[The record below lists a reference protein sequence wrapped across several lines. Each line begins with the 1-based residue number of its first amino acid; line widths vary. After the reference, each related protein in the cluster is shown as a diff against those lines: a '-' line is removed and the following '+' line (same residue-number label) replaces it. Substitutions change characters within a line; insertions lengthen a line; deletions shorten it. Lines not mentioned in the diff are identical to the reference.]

1 MVKVH
6 EVFGIFDI
14 DGSNQIDKSEA
25 VNHWKSAFGK
35 ISAKEFFNAV
45 DVNKDGQISL
55 EEFTE
60 FWKAVKDA
68 GHSEEEILEELD
80 NIKNGQS
87 WCGFNDLPKK
97 FTTMPSS
104 DANQP

>member
-1 MVKVH
+1 MQKVN

-14 DGSNQIDKSEA
+14 DGSHSIDKNEA

-55 EEFTE
+55 EEFQQ
-60 FWKAVKDA
+60 FWMAVKEA
-68 GHSEEEILEELD
+68 GHSEEEILEELE
-80 NIKNGQS
+80 NIKSGQR
-87 WCGFNDLPKK
+87 WCGFDGLPKK
-97 FTTMPSS
+97 FNTMPS
-104 DANQP
+104 AENNQP